1 MSDCSL
7 MPNVLRERFGHKKRS
22 VKKTV
27 VVQYRA
33 SKYRASL
40 FFRDW
45 TTFKRYADLATAKQ
59 AMRSKAGDR
68 YFEYRIK
75 P

>member
-1 MSDCSL
+1 
-7 MPNVLRERFGHKKRS
+7 MPDDRERFRHKKRV

-27 VVQYRA
+27 VVQYKAKAPR
-33 SKYRASL
+33 L
-40 FFRDW
+40 WFRDW
-45 TTFKRYADLATAKQ
+45 STFKRYADLATAEQVLQ
-59 AMRSKAGDR
+59 AKSSDP